1 MMILLLRKG
10 IETVND
16 KVMLM
21 DVYVIDVEAEID
33 NYLMGSGMVLI
44 VFV

>member
-10 IETVND
+10 IEIVND

-21 DVYVIDVEAEID
+21 DVYVIDVEGEMD
-33 NYLMGSGMVLI
+33 NYVMGSGMVLI